1 LEEELA
7 KLKQQSA
14 TTTKK
19 CKELKADLKLK
30 TDKIEQLQKD
40 LQTATENAKSNAE
53 QGREQS

>member
-1 LEEELA
+1 MA